1 MTDTRIPKK
10 EYFLQRL
17 QDAIAKYDQGKQ
29 IYYLMR
35 YKQQVELEAEA
46 AQKLIDELSYKAA
59 PVKRGELK
67 KKEFVFSFHG
77 GGWNSV
83 YAKTRRGA
91 EKLMREQYGDMNPVE
106 GSCHTVT
113 PEQYR
118 QLLNSFN

>member
-1 MTDTRIPKK
+1 
-10 EYFLQRL
+10 
-17 QDAIAKYDQGKQ
+17 
-29 IYYLMR
+29 MR

-59 PVKRGELK
+59 PKKRGELK
-67 KKEFVFSFHG
+67 KKEFIFSFEG

-91 EKLMREQYGDMNPVE
+91 EKLMKEQYCDMNPIE

-113 PEQYR
+113 TEQYR